1 MMKRFV
7 IRYGVFSILAIML
20 VGIAVIACRYE
31 IRTKYPA
38 TLIITPDGNCRAYVS
53 CNYRQLSTLGDSITV
68 SQTQYGDIAL
78 AIDTFQEEPDMTLFF
93 AHPVNEQQIKLNFGN
108 STFASGYV
116 FVGKERLVDIIS
128 RKLFFR

>member
-1 MMKRFV
+1 MMKRFT

-38 TLIITPDGNCRAYVS
+38 TLIVMPDGSCRVYVA
-53 CNYRQLSTLGDSITV
+53 CTYERLSSLGDSISI
-68 SQTQYGDIAL
+68 SQTQYGDITL
-78 AIDTFQEEPDMTLFF
+78 AIDTFQEEPGMTLFF
-93 AHPVNEQQIKLNFGN
+93 AHPVNEQQIRLNFGN

-116 FVGKERLVDIIS
+116 FVGKERLADIII